1 MADSDTKPGNAYLLA
16 LGRHLDECEMDIATL
31 KDILSERPWSRLERH
46 AAERT
51 LQVLIEGCIGVAKHW
66 ARHETGRPSDEA
78 LSAFERLADLGRIS
92 HDVPWR
98 KVIGL
103 RNALVHDYLDVDD
116 EIIKDVIASDHYRS
130 LIDFARQAIST
141 LQS

>member
-1 MADSDTKPGNAYLLA
+1 LLA